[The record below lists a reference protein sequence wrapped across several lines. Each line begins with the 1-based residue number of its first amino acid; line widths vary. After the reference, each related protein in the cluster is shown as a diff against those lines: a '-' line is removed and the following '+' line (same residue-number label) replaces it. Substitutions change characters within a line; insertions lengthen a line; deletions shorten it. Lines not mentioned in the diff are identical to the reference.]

1 MHCYD
6 KSHYYKD
13 FSTNNL
19 LTDDEK
25 VALETIQNIYRPI
38 ERAEFLIEYIVSGK
52 ITSDDYELLTG
63 IPYAI

>member
-1 MHCYD
+1 MHRYD

-13 FSTNNL
+13 FSNSTL

-25 VALETIQNIYRPI
+25 RALETIQNIYRPI

-63 IPYAI
+63 IPYSI

>member
-1 MHCYD
+1 MHRYD

-13 FSTNNL
+13 FSANTL

-25 VALETIQNIYRPI
+25 IALETIQNIYRPI
-38 ERAEFLIEYIVSGK
+38 ERAEFLIEYIINGK

-63 IPYAI
+63 IPYSI